1 MGQFQDRAG
10 EGGWRLL
17 GKVVTRA
24 LHLVMHAGL
33 GEVMGRRCRQS
44 FQLKRWL
51 SMFVRLNEKD
61 SSEHVARL
69 LNGSLSTTVTMECS
83 YLRQTVWGAT
93 SRRRAG

>member
-24 LHLVMHAGL
+24 LHLVMHAGP
-33 GEVMGRRCRQS
+33 GEVMGRRCRQC

-51 SMFVRLNEKD
+51 SMFVRLNERD

-69 LNGSLSTTVTMECS
+69 LNGSLFTTITMECS
-83 YLRQTVWGAT
+83 HLRQTVWGAT

>member
-1 MGQFQDRAG
+1 MGQFQDRVG

-33 GEVMGRRCRQS
+33 GEVMGRRCRQC

-51 SMFVRLNEKD
+51 SIL
-61 SSEHVARL
+61 
-69 LNGSLSTTVTMECS
+69 
-83 YLRQTVWGAT
+83 
-93 SRRRAG
+93 